1 MAIAL
6 IVMMV
11 FMKSIAM
18 NELEVRFLQDVDYKS
33 FVEDSPMLV
42 W

>member
-18 NELEVRFLQDVDYKS
+18 NELEVRFLQDVDHKS